1 MLKPEGRGLT
11 FAIVISIWAVLSTIT
26 IALRIWARYSI
37 RAFGLDDWLMFVG
50 WVRLRVL
57 KANQTRR

>member
-11 FAIVISIWAVLSTIT
+11 FTIVISVWAVLSSLV

-37 RAFGLDDWLMFVG
+37 RAFAIDDWLMIFG
-50 WVRLRVL
+50 WVRLDVVDMFH
-57 KANQTRR
+57 T